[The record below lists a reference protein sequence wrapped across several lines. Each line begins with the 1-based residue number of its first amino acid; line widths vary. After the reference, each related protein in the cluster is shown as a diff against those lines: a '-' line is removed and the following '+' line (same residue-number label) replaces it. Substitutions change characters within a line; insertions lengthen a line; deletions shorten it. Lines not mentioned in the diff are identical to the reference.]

1 MLENK
6 EIWKDCKGYEGKYQV
21 SNFGRVWSVCKQQYK
36 SQREDKDG
44 YYIVTL
50 VAKNG
55 KNKVERVHRL
65 VALAFLDKPD
75 CYNVVNH
82 LDSNI
87 HNNRA
92 DNLEWT
98 NVQGNTKHGYDHG
111 RVKEAQKKA
120 TEAAKK
126 VITLTI
132 TVYKDNECIGTFYGK
147 ESAAKAL
154 GIDAKTIYNCIH
166 ENRKTIEGYS
176 FEIQKGV
183 AFA

>member
-44 YYIVTL
+44 YYRVTL
-50 VAKNG
+50 IAKNG
-55 KNKVERVHRL
+55 KSKVEMVHRL
-65 VALAFLDKPD
+65 VALAFLNKPD
-75 CYNVVNH
+75 GYNVVNH

-111 RVKEAQKKA
+111 RVKEAQEKA
-120 TEAAKK
+120 TEAARLINMK
-126 VITLTI
+126 TYL
-132 TVYKDNECIGTFYGK
+132 VYKNNEFIGEYIGRAAAANATGVDEETVRLCAK
-147 ESAAKAL
+147 E
-154 GIDAKTIYNCIH
+154 H
-166 ENRKTIEGYS
+166 RKTREGYS
-176 FEIQKGV
+176 FEIIKGGGV
-183 AFA
+183 A